1 MKATRTTSW
10 PDCFPKVT
18 NGELRGLYR
27 LGFPNAVQL
36 QIVLFILA
44 QTRGVGRIMAGEMDG
59 AGFDEWQE
67 VRDTYGR
74 DAAPLY
80 RGTIAA
86 AIRRSDRH
94 VARELRR
101 LIAARVVVEHQMGW
115 HGSPAVLS
123 VDLDPN
129 HWRPSML
136 KTAPKRAE
144 VEKPIGY
151 ESAPDSELHEDPIGN
166 ESDPRCGNES
176 DPESESIGNESDPL
190 FKRLKRE
197 TLRTSSYEEET
208 SEPRHAEERG
218 SDDSDTDP
226 AAGITTRALR
236 DLAHNLLAKAEA

>member
-1 MKATRTTSW
+1 MTAW

-18 NGELRGLYR
+18 NGELRALYR

-80 RGTIAA
+80 RGTIAG
-86 AIRRSDRH
+86 AIRRDEKH

-101 LIAARVVVEHQMGW
+101 LIAAGIVIEHQAGC
-115 HGSPAVLS
+115 HGTPAVLS

-129 HWRPSML
+129 HWQPSKL
-136 KTAPKRAE
+136 KTDRKRAAGDTC
-144 VEKPIGY
+144 IGSQ
-151 ESAPDSELHEDPIGN
+151 SAPDGESHKDSIG
-166 ESDPRCGNES
+166 SQSAPLCGS
-176 DPESESIGNESDPL
+176 QSAPESQSIGSQSAPL

-197 TLRTSSYEEET
+197 TLKTSSYEEET

-236 DLAHNLLAKAEA
+236 DLAHNLLAKAGT

>member
-1 MKATRTTSW
+1 MTAW

-18 NGELRGLYR
+18 NGELRALYR

-59 AGFDEWQE
+59 AGFDEWQD

-74 DAAPLY
+74 EAAPLY
-80 RGTIAA
+80 QGTIAA
-86 AIRRSDRH
+86 GIGRDTKH
-94 VARELRR
+94 VGRELRK
-101 LIAARVVVEHQMGW
+101 LIAAGIVVEHEPGRKRKA
-115 HGSPAVLS
+115 AVLS

-129 HWRPSML
+129 HWQPSRL
-136 KTAPKRAE
+136 RKSTDQIPNEGSKSLPKQKGNQAAFG
-144 VEKPIGY
+144 VH
-151 ESAPDSELHEDPIGN
+151 SAPANGVQSA
-166 ESDPRCGNES
+166 
-176 DPESESIGNESDPL
+176 PESEKCGVDSAPL

-208 SEPRHAEERG
+208 SDPRHAEERG

-236 DLAHNLLAKAEA
+236 DLARNLLAKAEA